1 MKNTKSTD
9 DNISETK
16 EVLSDVETQDSK
28 VSLNAEEVQKL
39 RLLLNINEQV
49 RDKIPS
55 NQIQGNIGFL
65 IPKLPVT
72 EKDLDMF
79 VDSLMEGTQYS
90 ESFVKY
96 NGKFKVTFRVRSR
109 KDEEAVLFQ
118 LNEDFKSGLIHS
130 DIAYYSRLNLY
141 NLTLQTHS
149 LDGIIQILD
158 YSKTLREIA
167 ETGIFGNMPEP
178 KLYILISI
186 LGQFEDKVSSMAR
199 KALTPDFSSPAIDT

>member
-1 MKNTKSTD
+1 MEKATSISGS
-9 DNISETK
+9 ISEP
-16 EVLSDVETQDSK
+16 ENELSNSEMSDTK

-39 RLLLNINEQV
+39 RLLLNINEKV
-49 RDKIPS
+49 RDKIPT
-55 NQIQGNIGFL
+55 NQIQGNVGFL

-118 LNEDFKSGLIHS
+118 MNEDFKSGLIHS

-141 NLTLQTHS
+141 NLTLQTYS
-149 LDGIIQILD
+149 LDGVTQVLD

-178 KLYILISI
+178 KLYILISM

-199 KALTPDFSSPAIDT
+199 EALTPDFSSPAIDT